1 MFILKIFQNEN
12 IDPAEEIN
20 IFLQLSFA
28 YEGEWNRVELDAV
41 SSISVLILCRN
52 IVVALKGE
60 E

>member
-1 MFILKIFQNEN
+1 M
-12 IDPAEEIN
+12 
-20 IFLQLSFA
+20 QLSFA